1 MLDKITCAEF
11 QAIYIELTSDQSVS
25 ETKVTQEVDEH
36 VCLIM
41 NNLTPNLAKD
51 LWVNNAHKSKFDIFW
66 DICKVLEGLTAVNN
80 RCYCPGSEE
89 TGEVVVNMAV
99 AISAPSLYQKC
110 KTEALKSLSEEE
122 TLSLSWFK
130 LQFWPKNIRAHAAL
144 KYTGCFKIKYMMQKQ
159 MIHKQHNN
167 CACIYKYLQSM
178 AVELRDISSFIC
190 TDDKH
195 KIPIGEPGYPL
206 SALPRGR
213 RVLLQQMNLMLETT
227 TSQK

>member
-1 MLDKITCAEF
+1 
-11 QAIYIELTSDQSVS
+11 
-25 ETKVTQEVDEH
+25 
-36 VCLIM
+36 
-41 NNLTPNLAKD
+41 
-51 LWVNNAHKSKFDIFW
+51 
-66 DICKVLEGLTAVNN
+66 
-80 RCYCPGSEE
+80 
-89 TGEVVVNMAV
+89 MAV
-99 AISAPSLYQKC
+99 TISAPSLYQKC
-110 KTEALKSLSEEE
+110 KTEALKSLSGEE

-144 KYTGCFKIKYMMQKQ
+144 KYTGRFKIKHMMQKQ

-178 AVELRDISSFIC
+178 AVELRDISRFIC

-213 RVLLQQMNLMLETT
+213 RVLIATNEFYVGDHNFTKINIIPTAILLNNIPDRTDDSWYCGKPYFLLKITALSPSTALQNAREVADMLIKHHGSKKLSHQFCFCTQT
-227 TSQK
+227 GVQNIGQILSVLKLQ